1 MAGGC
6 VRYRGGGQVS
16 SGAMS
21 AVLPRESRADLVRWL
36 VKWLGGL
43 ESSID
48 SRTASPTLIDGQP
61 RCALD
66 ARAIRAIGGAA
77 LFAGVQLAVMLL
89 LRAACWP
96 ATSPPRSAVKRGLPP
111 PTAHGRRASSEVRLE

>member
-1 MAGGC
+1 
-6 VRYRGGGQVS
+6 
-16 SGAMS
+16 MS

-43 ESSID
+43 ESSIH

-61 RCALD
+61 RCDLD
-66 ARAIRAIGGAA
+66 ARAIRAIESAAA

-89 LRAACWP
+89 LLLRCWP

-111 PTAHGRRASSEVRLE
+111 ATAHGRRASSDVRLE